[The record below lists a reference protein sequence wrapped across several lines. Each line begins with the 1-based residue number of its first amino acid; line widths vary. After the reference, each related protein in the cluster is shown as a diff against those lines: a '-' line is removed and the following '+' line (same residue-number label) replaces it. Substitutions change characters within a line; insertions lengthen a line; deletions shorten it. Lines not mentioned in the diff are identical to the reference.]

1 MKKRIFLLICFLL
14 FHAISF
20 SQIIES
26 DRLLEQSFDKVFS
39 EPDEVLKVA
48 QHFKKT
54 KDSNQKANAFLL
66 SALAHYSK
74 GAYDQSLINAFE
86 AKNIASE
93 NQNDEVY
100 AKSVSLI
107 SNLFEIL
114 KLNEA
119 KEYAQLI
126 TKEDFAKYSL
136 IHKTDKNSLKTQG
149 EVLFNEKKYDSA
161 VSVLEKA
168 ISESEKI
175 KNPFLQLEIHQLLA
189 TNYLAL
195 GNQEKYRIH
204 YQKSLA
210 LINQT
215 EQIENEALSKAH
227 QLITQELDDDLS
239 NKKNSFNTYFLIALL
254 ATIVL
259 IILIISTYFFSRNRI
274 KTYQSLLSFLENSK
288 SNSTNKSPEIPKT
301 ERKQVVLKESEIS
314 ILEGLE
320 QFEESHGFIDKDMSL
335 GMLASQLGT
344 NTKYLSEV
352 INRNKGKNFK
362 AYINEQRIRYI
373 VEKIKNEPNYANY
386 KVSYLAEACG
396 FTLHSTFTSVF
407 KSVVGVSPI
416 TFIEILKE
424 EQKKK

>member
-1 MKKRIFLLICFLL
+1 MKERFFLLLYFLL
-14 FHAISF
+14 FYTISF

-26 DRLLEQSFDKVFS
+26 DRLLEQSFDKVFT
-39 EPDEVLKVA
+39 EPDEVLKIA

-54 KDSNQKANAFLL
+54 KDSNNRANAFLL
-66 SALAHYSK
+66 SAMAHYSK
-74 GAYDQSLINAFE
+74 GTYDQSLINAFE
-86 AKNIASE
+86 AKDIASE
-93 NQNDEVY
+93 NGNDEAF
-100 AKSVSLI
+100 AKSVYII

-114 KLNEA
+114 KLDEA

-126 TKEDFAKYSL
+126 SKDDFTKYSL
-136 IHKTDKNSLKTQG
+136 TNKSKENSLKIQG
-149 EVLFNEKKYDSA
+149 EILFNEKKYDA
-161 VSVLEKA
+161 AISVLEKA
-168 ISESEKI
+168 FSESENI
-175 KNPFLQLEIHQLLA
+175 ENPFLQLEIHHLLA
-189 TNYLAL
+189 RSYFEL
-195 GNQEKYRIH
+195 GDKDKYRNL

-227 QLITQELDDDLS
+227 QLITQGLDDELMK
-239 NKKNSFNTYFLIALL
+239 KKNSFNTYFLIALIT
-254 ATIVL
+254 TIVL
-259 IILIISTYFFSRNRI
+259 TILIISTYFFSRSRI
-274 KTYQSLLSFLENSK
+274 KTYQFLLSFLEDSK
-288 SNSTNKSPEIPKT
+288 SNPTNKSPEILKT

-320 QFEESHGFIDKDMSL
+320 QFEESNGFIDKDMSL

-362 AYINEQRIRYI
+362 AYINEQRIKYI